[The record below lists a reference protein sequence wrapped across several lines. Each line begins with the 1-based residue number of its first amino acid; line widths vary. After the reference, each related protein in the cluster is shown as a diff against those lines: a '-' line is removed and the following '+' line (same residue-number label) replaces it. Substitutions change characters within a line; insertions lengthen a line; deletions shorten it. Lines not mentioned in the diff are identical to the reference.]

1 MAISNKTTLRRELPK
16 AVDYLSPS
24 TQISV
29 GGGPSSPALR
39 ASQFIAPPTPYV
51 GKAAVNTELLDLAKS
66 LGQFNKQIGTLAYVI
81 DEESEQRAEEQ
92 GKEDAMANTD
102 LARDIFKK
110 TLDKSVK
117 EGLFPKNA
125 HPGYRMAYMETAA
138 KAITMQD
145 LPTFLE
151 EQAKSL
157 EDPNNMEPVGP
168 KLRTLTQD
176 YLSNQFPDPIAR
188 NAAMAASFSI
198 VNEVQARTSKNRE
211 DNFVSAETQGI
222 EQLGTGVV
230 SQISRNFTD
239 PNDENQQRLR
249 YDGLQQYQNLYNN
262 IQLRNPHLGPKSAD
276 MMADILVSS
285 VRADIFNGTLDPQ
298 AGLDV
303 LDFVSSGLKSGTGPW
318 ANIPSVSA
326 RITGAKAELMNR
338 AAMVDNQRVEANK
351 DNYEKFENEIQTY
364 LFKENASGT
373 LRDADFEGRYSD
385 QVSKIAAEFG
395 YTDIANDPFELADEQ
410 LSAFDKKTVEYQS
423 REVGLS
429 ENLNALIENGDLTEA
444 MAELRATKELY
455 PRATYEAEEKR
466 IADKLNVL
474 SDLENGDFDSKNNT
488 IRKTA
493 AEFLGAA
500 ETTLAAFIGDVP
512 IKSDM
517 VIQHAELQTFGEQEF
532 RRLALDNVETSL
544 RKDPALKEPERVGE
558 YTQVV
563 NDAVNAAYKDTLN
576 LMKEKSAKIKK
587 ESDDI
592 KAGLKT
598 SNAENIALYGE
609 ANFSLI
615 DAVKTASMALDDID
629 DPKSTRDTLQIAEYK
644 REIANVKNQLPR
656 MANQIRM
663 SSGDEQVKLKAT
675 YTELRKLTGL
685 GVDAVLSGRTEDGI
699 DIDVNSLGDIK
710 ELPVFRS
717 KEEFL
722 AVVDEDR
729 AADKADGSVYREN
742 ALIDFVIQ
750 EEAGGRNGPNFYSQ
764 PTNDYKQKTIGYG
777 TKAKGPSDRVT
788 PAEAEERL
796 KEALEEKA
804 IQVLAAADKVGI
816 MLGENQLNALISLQF
831 NSGEA
836 SNFILA
842 SKGNDNWQ
850 EYIRSQIPTVNG
862 VTRTPDGRKLA
873 KKKVL
878 PGLVARRQRE
888 LDLFNTPD
896 QSSVPQRTEKTR
908 LERLKELAKIESDAE
923 LQQFMFTQSNF
934 IKQRD
939 IPSL

>member
-1 MAISNKTTLRRELPK
+1 MAIANKTTLRRELPR

-29 GGGPSSPALR
+29 GGGPASPTLR

-81 DEESEQRAEEQ
+81 DEESEQQAAEE
-92 GKEDAMANTD
+92 GKEDAMANTEM
-102 LARDIFKK
+102 ARNIFKK
-110 TLDKSVK
+110 TLNTAVK

-125 HPGYRMAYMETAA
+125 HPEYRMAYMETAA

-151 EQAKSL
+151 EQSKLL
-157 EDPNNMEPVGP
+157 EDPNNMEPIGP
-168 KLRTLTQD
+168 KLRTLTQN
-176 YLSNQFPDPIAR
+176 YLAEQFPDPIAR

-198 VNEVQARTSKNRE
+198 VNEAQDRTSKNRE
-211 DNFVSAETQGI
+211 NNFISAETQGI

-239 PNDENQQRLR
+239 PENENQQRLR
-249 YDGLQQYQNLYNN
+249 YDGLQQYQNLFDN
-262 IQLRNPHLGPKSAD
+262 IQLKNPHLGPKAAD

-318 ANIPSVSA
+318 AAIPSVSA
-326 RITGAKAELMNR
+326 RITGAKQELINR
-338 AAMVDNQRVEANK
+338 SAMVDNQLVEANK
-351 DNYEKFENEIQTY
+351 NKYEKFESAVQTY
-364 LFKENASGT
+364 LFKENMDGT
-373 LRDADFEGRYSD
+373 LRNADFEARYAD
-385 QVSKIAAEFG
+385 NVSKIAAEFG
-395 YTDIANDPFELADEQ
+395 YTDIANDPFQLADEQ

-429 ENLNALIENGDLTEA
+429 EDLNALIDNGDLREA
-444 MAELRATKELY
+444 LAELRARKELY
-455 PRATYEAEEKR
+455 PTATYEAEEKR
-466 IADKLNVL
+466 ISDKLNIL
-474 SDLENGDFDSKNNT
+474 SDLQNGDFDSKSGT
-488 IRKTA
+488 LRKTA
-493 AEFLGAA
+493 GEFLNAIDPRTMYFA
-500 ETTLAAFIGDVP
+500 SPTIQQ
-512 IKSDM
+512 DM
-517 VIQHAELQTFGEQEF
+517 VVEAAELQTFGEQEF

-544 RKDPALKEPERVGE
+544 RKEPNLKDPERVGE
-558 YTQVV
+558 YSQVV

-576 LMKEKSAKIKK
+576 LMKEKSAKILK
-587 ESDDI
+587 EKEDI
-592 KAGLKT
+592 KVGIKSA
-598 SNAENIALYGE
+598 NAANIELYGE
-609 ANFSLI
+609 ANFGLI
-615 DAVKTASMALDDID
+615 NTVKDASMALDAID
-629 DPKSTRDTLQIAEYK
+629 NPGSTRDTTEIAEYK

-663 SSGDEQVKLKAT
+663 SSGAEQQQLTASYV
-675 YTELRKLTGL
+675 ELRKLTGL
-685 GVDAVLSGRTEDGI
+685 GVDTVLSGRTEDGI
-699 DIDVNSLGDIK
+699 DVDINSLGNLQEI
-710 ELPVFRS
+710 PIFRS
-717 KEEFL
+717 KEEFI
-722 AVVDEDR
+722 AVVEEDR
-729 AADKADGSVYREN
+729 QAGKADVSSQRGN
-742 ALIDFVIQ
+742 ALLDFIIQ

-796 KEALEEKA
+796 KVELEENA
-804 IQVLAAADKVGI
+804 VEVLAAAEKVGI
-816 MLGENQLNALISLQF
+816 LLGENQLNALISLQF
-831 NSGEA
+831 NSG
-836 SNFILA
+836 LA
-842 SKGNDNWQ
+842 SKFILDSKGDDNWQ
-850 EYIRSQIPTVNG
+850 EYIKSQIPTVDG

-878 PGLVARRQRE
+878 PGLVARRKRE

-896 QSSVPQRTEKTR
+896 QSSVPQRTEKTK
-908 LERLKELAKIESDAE
+908 LERLKELLKIESDEE
-923 LQQFMFTQSNF
+923 LERFRFTQANF

-939 IPSL
+939 IPNL